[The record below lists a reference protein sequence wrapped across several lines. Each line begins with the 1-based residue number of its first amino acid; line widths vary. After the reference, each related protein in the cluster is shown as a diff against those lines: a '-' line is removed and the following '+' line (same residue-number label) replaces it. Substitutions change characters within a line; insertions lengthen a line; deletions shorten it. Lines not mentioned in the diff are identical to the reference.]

1 MKLWWDKCKVHLPV
15 FGKLLKSIYT
25 ARFARTLSSLYSAGL
40 PIVTALQVSRGT
52 VGNSYI
58 EKQFDQ
64 VIMVVRAGGA
74 LSDGLEK
81 IDGFN
86 RKLAASIRVG
96 EETGSLDNM
105 LDAIADTL
113 DYEAEVAINKMV
125 TFIEPTMIVIMAVII
140 GFVIISVIMPIYG
153 SYNAIEYSTY
163 E

>member
-1 MKLWWDKCKVHLPV
+1 
-15 FGKLLKSIYT
+15 
-25 ARFARTLSSLYSAGL
+25 
-40 PIVTALQVSRGT
+40 
-52 VGNSYI
+52 
-58 EKQFDQ
+58 
-64 VIMVVRAGGA
+64 
-74 LSDGLEK
+74 
-81 IDGFN
+81 
-86 RKLAASIRVG
+86 
-96 EETGSLDNM
+96 M